1 MSLFLSTIG
10 RLRWIQRWSLKRNT
24 LPENVMEH
32 SWEVGVI
39 AHLLGV
45 INRSVFN
52 GELNPERLATLA
64 IYHDCAESITGDLPT
79 PVKYYSKEIQQ
90 AYRVIEQDAEQAL
103 LAMLPEEIQDA
114 MADYI
119 QEQASYWLERKYLK
133 AADSLSALLKA
144 KAELDNGNQEYQHT
158 YQDLQA
164 RLAAYDLPEVS
175 YFLEHFSASARA
187 SELSSLDHSHGD
199 HSFFAKQSLSRIRA

>member
-45 INRSVFN
+45 INRSVFK
-52 GELNPERLATLA
+52 GSLKPERLATLA
-64 IYHDCAESITGDLPT
+64 MYHDCAEAITGDLPT

-103 LAMLPEEIQDA
+103 LCLLYTSPSPRDRQKSRMP
-114 MADYI
+114 
-119 QEQASYWLERKYLK
+119 S
-133 AADSLSALLKA
+133 SA
-144 KAELDNGNQEYQHT
+144 
-158 YQDLQA
+158 
-164 RLAAYDLPEVS
+164 
-175 YFLEHFSASARA
+175 
-187 SELSSLDHSHGD
+187 
-199 HSFFAKQSLSRIRA
+199 